1 MSFNLHTFILGLV
14 QGICEFL
21 PVSSSG
27 HLAILQNFF
36 GFNNNNL
43 VAFDLLLHCATVL
56 VVFIYFRHDIIRLI
70 IEWFGGWVSRKRA
83 GGWAYGWAIL
93 IANFMTALIGLPLR
107 KIVDIFTDRP
117 IYVGTGLIL
126 TAFVLIFVP
135 IMSDRRRNSSL
146 LKIAFVVGIAQ
157 GIAVLPG
164 VSRSGMTLAAGLFMG
179 LGAAEAFRFSFLV
192 SIPAVLGATLLEAL
206 KFFKSGET
214 LFMPDG
220 YIWAVIAA
228 FVLGLASLG
237 FMRKLILAGK
247 WAYFGLY
254 CLIAG
259 SAVILFSLR
268 IV

>member
-36 GFNNNNL
+36 GFVNENL

-56 VVFIYFRHDIIRLI
+56 VVFIYFRRDIMRLI
-70 IEWFGGWVSRKRA
+70 IEWFGGWVSRRKS

-117 IYVGTGLIL
+117 IYIGTGLIL

-135 IMSDRRRNSSL
+135 IMSDRRKNSSL
-146 LKIAFVVGIAQ
+146 LKIALVVGIAQ
-157 GIAVLPG
+157 GIAQGISQG
-164 VSRSGMTLAAGLFMG
+164 VITGKIALAKKFMAMG
-179 LGAAEAFRFSFLV
+179 HSPAEA
-192 SIPAVLGATLLEAL
+192 
-206 KFFKSGET
+206 
-214 LFMPDG
+214 
-220 YIWAVIAA
+220 AA
-228 FVLGLASLG
+228 FAEIDVGLLQ
-237 FMRKLILAGK
+237 
-247 WAYFGLY
+247 
-254 CLIAG
+254 
-259 SAVILFSLR
+259 
-268 IV
+268 